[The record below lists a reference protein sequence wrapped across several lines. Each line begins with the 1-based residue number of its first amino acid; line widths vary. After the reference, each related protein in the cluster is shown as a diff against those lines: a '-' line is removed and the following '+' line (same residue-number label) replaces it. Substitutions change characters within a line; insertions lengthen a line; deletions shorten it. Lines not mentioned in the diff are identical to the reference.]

1 MIKEGDGYGGEGF
14 YFEPSE
20 YNSVLI
26 WLHGKGD
33 DAGSYKCFIHFA
45 QKFPELS
52 KTKIILPTSG
62 KVFLKRFGTF
72 ENAWFDME
80 NFSIGSMEDIDGIN
94 NSVSR
99 LTNIVTSEISKGID
113 SKKIS
118 IGGFSQGSAIA
129 FLISLASNKFT
140 LGSCV
145 VVGGWLPLVEKGF
158 MQGKDSKIPSEN
170 FNFEIRDEVR
180 ENVDFLVLHG
190 EADPVVLY
198 QWSTMCKDYIQSNFS
213 LKNFAYKSYPGVDHT
228 INDEMLLDIFK
239 FISKKLS

>member
-1 MIKEGDGYGGEGF
+1 MIKEGDGHGGEGF
-14 YFEPSE
+14 HFEPSE

-33 DAGSYKCFIHFA
+33 NAESYKSFIYFA
-45 QKFPELS
+45 KRFNELN
-52 KTKIILPTSG
+52 KTKIILPTSE
-62 KVFLKRFGTF
+62 KIFLKKFGIF

-94 NSVSR
+94 KSVSR
-99 LTNIVTSEISKGID
+99 LTNIISSEIEKGVD
-113 SKKIS
+113 STKIS
-118 IGGFSQGSAIA
+118 LGGFSQGSAIA
-129 FLISLASNKFT
+129 FLISLASSKFT

-158 MQGKDSKIPSEN
+158 MAGKDSEISSEN
-170 FNFEIRDEVR
+170 LSFEIRDQVR

-198 QWSTMCKDYIQSNFS
+198 QWSIMCRDYIQANFN
-213 LKNFAYKSYPGVDHT
+213 LKNFSYKSYPGVDHT
-228 INDEMLLDIFK
+228 INYIMLLDIFN
-239 FISKKLS
+239 FISKKMS